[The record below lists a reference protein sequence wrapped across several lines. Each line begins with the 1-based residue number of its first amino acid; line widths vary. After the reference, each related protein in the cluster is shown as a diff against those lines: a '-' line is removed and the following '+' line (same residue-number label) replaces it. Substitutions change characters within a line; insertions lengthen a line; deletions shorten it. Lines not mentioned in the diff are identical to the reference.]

1 MSRVRSVRDSRSG
14 VRIPAAAPP
23 PPAAHEL
30 ERLSQLVGNQAVA
43 RMLAR
48 KAIDAP
54 IVKDRT
60 RIDDLIKRGDDVDS
74 LERLRIY
81 ADIAGTQ
88 AVQMDPKNASKATF
102 YQDGVN
108 LDAFKQASENPAQAG
123 FIDGT
128 TKKFSGGAPPENAS
142 GVAIVV
148 NSAAARFKDPDY
160 MVAAIRHEMVHAKL
174 MRLTLKHRADWQKDP
189 GGRSFAQYVDQKVG
203 GSDAALIKDRF
214 FGGHKDEA
222 LAYAEGFLS
231 AFLYSPIKE
240 PGPEKHAWL
249 AHFEGFTKDFHTS
262 DLNAGPLPKSRRGIE
277 ESQIA
282 MKEASNA
289 GIAEARKL
297 VKEYCDAGGD
307 AKRKNLGAWMIFL
320 RDRGGLYKPALE
332 MVYEAAM
339 GTAMPKPKTK
349 T

>member
-1 MSRVRSVRDSRSG
+1 VDAAE
-14 VRIPAAAPP
+14 RIC
-23 PPAAHEL
+23 
-30 ERLSQLVGNQAVA
+30 
-43 RMLAR
+43 
-48 KAIDAP
+48 
-54 IVKDRT
+54 
-60 RIDDLIKRGDDVDS
+60 
-74 LERLRIY
+74 IY
-81 ADIAGTQ
+81 AEIAGTQ
-88 AVQMDPKNASKATF
+88 AVGMDPKQVSSKPF
-102 YQDGVN
+102 YQDGLN
-108 LDAFKQASENPAQAG
+108 LDAFKQASDNPAQAG

-148 NSAAARFKDPDY
+148 NSAAARFDDEEY
-160 MVAAIRHEMVHAKL
+160 MVAAMRHEMVHARL
-174 MRLTLKHRADWQKDP
+174 MRETLKHRAAWQKDAQ
-189 GGRSFAQYVDQKVG
+189 GGSFAQYVEKKVG
-203 GSDAALIKDRF
+203 GSESALIRDRF
-214 FGGHKDEA
+214 FGGHKDET

-231 AFLYSPIKE
+231 AFLYGPIKE

-262 DLNAGPLPKSRRGIE
+262 NLNAGALPKNRRGIE

-320 RDRGGLYKPALE
+320 RDRGGLYRPALE

-339 GTAMPKPKTK
+339 GGAMPKAKP
-349 T
+349 